1 MCLILDSTMDRYV
14 ICCKSCVFIDT
25 HSVNLMDLCKYLVIY
40 QSLWINVM
48 MNYLHL
54 KGLEKEALVF
64 QFVLFVLPIVP
75 SVIFK
80 IRSYSSDHLGGGGVS
95 G

>member
-1 MCLILDSTMDRYV
+1 
-14 ICCKSCVFIDT
+14 
-25 HSVNLMDLCKYLVIY
+25 
-40 QSLWINVM
+40 M

-54 KGLEKEALVF
+54 KGLEKETLVF
-64 QFVLFVLPIVP
+64 QFVLFLLPIVP

-80 IRSYSSDHLGGGGVS
+80 IRSYSSDHLGVGGVS